1 MEEITTRTLDLQGMS
16 PARAYAAL
24 RAKAPDRTSFLLEMT
39 EPDEGG
45 EQRSVIG
52 FLAKRES
59 AYPAAVDAL
68 GAVGAVAAEM
78 PPVHERA
85 EVAAGCLHDVLSVIL
100 FDAVLAAHGLAPWPD
115 LSFVGREIREATSIV
130 IDHVAGTITI
140 AATNANVVERV
151 ARVLAAA
158 PELAELPPATGA
170 KLESFFEQPPEAA
183 FTKQLGKAGRR
194 LSLGSLSELSFG
206 RRFSAPPRGADMF
219 DVLRALR
226 EASPG
231 RYVFFVENARSP
243 MFPAYAVA
251 GVARSALRLHA
262 SSGAAAISK
271 ALIEAFPIEKLCGAP
286 AKDALS
292 AWRDIAATGVG
303 VRGSAIVR
311 TRPGGVVEVLRS
323 HVMVTF
329 EEDQLHAHG
338 VAKVIEGRD
347 ARAHTAAAAEDVLA
361 ELSAIC
367 RAHDAAE
374 ARKAA
379 TTTSD

>member
-16 PARAYAAL
+16 PSRAYAAL

-45 EQRSVIG
+45 EQRSIIG

-68 GAVGAVAAEM
+68 GAVAAVAAEM
-78 PPVHERA
+78 PPISERP
-85 EVAAGCLHDVLSVIL
+85 EIAAACLHDVLSVIL
-100 FDAVLAAHGLAPWPD
+100 FDAVLTAHGLAPWPD
-115 LSFVGREIREATSIV
+115 LSFVGREIREATSIAF
-130 IDHVAGTITI
+130 DHVAGTITI
-140 AATNANVVERV
+140 AATNPNVVERV

-158 PELAELPPATGA
+158 PELPDLPPPAEA
-170 KLESFFEQPPEAA
+170 KRDSFFEQPPEAA

-194 LSLGSLSELSFG
+194 LSLGSLTELSFG

-226 EASPG
+226 DLSPG
-231 RYVFFVENARSP
+231 RHAFFIEYAKSP

-251 GVARSALRLHA
+251 GVARSSMRLHA
-262 SSGAAAISK
+262 SSGAAALSK
-271 ALIEAFPIEKLCGAP
+271 ALVDAFPIEQLCGAP

-292 AWRDIAATGVG
+292 AWRDIASTGVA
-303 VRGSAIVR
+303 VRGSAIAR
-311 TRPGGVVEVLRS
+311 TRPGGAVEVLRP
-323 HVMVTF
+323 HVMVTL
-329 EEDQLHAHG
+329 EEDQLHTHG

-347 ARAHTAAAAEDVLA
+347 PRSHTTAAAENVLA
-361 ELSAIC
+361 ELAAIC
-367 RAHDAAE
+367 RAHAAAE
-374 ARKAA
+374 ARQAS
-379 TTTSD
+379 TTAD